1 MAKKIKPGDLGT
13 AIQEELTIYHKG
25 VTERLNAAGRK
36 AIKKL
41 VKLTKATAP
50 VGERG
55 AYRDSITSKEIDAGN
70 GNKLFTWG
78 AGGKEG
84 RLTHLLVKGH
94 ATKDGGRTKSDP
106 FLENALAEVLPEYE
120 EDAEEAAIP

>member
-1 MAKKIKPGDLGT
+1 MAKNIKPSDLST
-13 AIQEELTIYHKG
+13 AIQAELTVYHKG
-25 VTERLNAAGRK
+25 VTERLNAVGRK

-41 VKLTKATAP
+41 VKLTKVSAP

-55 AYRDSITSKEIDAGN
+55 AYRDSITSQETDAGN
-70 GNKLFTWG
+70 GNKRFIWG

-94 ATKDGGRTKSDP
+94 ATKDGGRTKADP

-120 EDAEEAAIP
+120 EDAEEAVIP

>member
-1 MAKKIKPGDLGT
+1 MAKKIKPEDLGA

-25 VTERLNAAGRK
+25 VGERLNASGRK
-36 AIKKL
+36 AIKKI

-55 AYRDSITSKEIDAGN
+55 AYRDSITSQEIEDGN
-70 GNKLFTWG
+70 GLKRFVWG
-78 AGGKEG
+78 AGGKQG

-94 ATKDGGRTKSDP
+94 ATRDGGRTKADP

-120 EDAEEAAIP
+120 EDAEEAVIP